1 MEINELREELHNL
14 IDKGEVDLLRML
26 LNFAKELSLEDY
38 SQPGSPMSTE
48 DLIERVQ
55 SAKARI
61 NSGNFSTMEDL
72 EEEIK
77 KW

>member
-1 MEINELREELHNL
+1 METAELRKELHNL
-14 IDKGEVDLLRML
+14 IDKGEIDLLRML
-26 LNFAKELSLEDY
+26 LNFANELSSEDY
-38 SQPGSPMSTE
+38 SQPGIPMSKE
-48 DLIERVQ
+48 ELIERVQ

-61 NSGNFSTMEDL
+61 NTGNFLSMEDL

>member
-1 MEINELREELHNL
+1 METAELREELHNL
-14 IDKGEVDLLRML
+14 IDKGEIDLLRML
-26 LNFAKELSLEDY
+26 LDFAKELSSEDY
-38 SQPGSPMSTE
+38 SQPDSPMSKD

-61 NSGNFSTMEDL
+61 NSGNFLTMDDL